1 MQRSTHSLAR
11 PLARVSLGLGTAAL
25 LTLGTALSAF
35 AAGDT
40 GAVITGGVL
49 SGGGLGFTNFGA
61 ITLNGTQQ
69 TSTAAFSLA
78 NVTDARGTGAGWNVS
93 LALTPLAEYNTGSSA
108 YVTGGKA
115 LAASSIKV
123 TTAPV
128 VSLVDSTSSPATT
141 ITPVA
146 TTTALDTGS
155 AVKLLDAAANGGM
168 GTYSFSNLTATLT
181 VPANAYAKTYK
192 SDATVSL
199 NATP

>member
-1 MQRSTHSLAR
+1 MQRFTH
-11 PLARVSLGLGTAAL
+11 PVVRVSLGLGVAAVL
-25 LTLGTALSAF
+25 GLGTSLSAF
-35 AAGDT
+35 AAADT
-40 GAVITGGVL
+40 GAVITGGTL
-49 SGGGLGFTNFGA
+49 SGGGLGFASFGA
-61 ITLNGTQQ
+61 ITLNGAQQ
-69 TSTAAFSLA
+69 TSTAPFTLA

-93 LALTPLAEYNTGSSA
+93 LSLTPLAEYNTGTSA
-108 YVTGGKA
+108 YVTSGKT

-128 VSLVDSTSSPATT
+128 VSLVDSTSSSANT

-155 AVKLLDAAANGGM
+155 AVKLLSAAAAGGM
-168 GTYSFSNLTATLT
+168 GTYSFSTMTSTLT

-199 NATP
+199 NVAP

>member
-1 MQRSTHSLAR
+1 MKRMTH
-11 PLARVSLGLGTAAL
+11 PLARVSLGLGAAAL
-25 LTLGTALSAF
+25 LTLGTSLSAF
-35 AAGDT
+35 ASTDT
-40 GAVITGGVL
+40 GAVISGGTL
-49 SGGGLGFTNFGA
+49 TGGGLGFASFGA
-61 ITLNGTQQ
+61 ITLNGAQQ
-69 TSTAAFSLA
+69 TSTAAFTLA

-93 LALTPLAEYNTGSSA
+93 LSLTPLAEYSGSA
-108 YVTGGKA
+108 YVTSGKI

-128 VSLVDSTSSPATT
+128 VSLVDSTSSAANT

-155 AVKLLDAAANGGM
+155 AVKLLSAATAGGM
-168 GTYSFSNLTATLT
+168 GSYSFSNMTSTLT

>member
-1 MQRSTHSLAR
+1 MKRMTH
-11 PLARVSLGLGTAAL
+11 PLARVSLGLGVAAL
-25 LTLGTALSAF
+25 LTLGTSLSAF
-35 AAGDT
+35 ATTDT
-40 GAVITGGVL
+40 GATITGGTL
-49 SGGGLGFTNFGA
+49 SGGGLGFATFGA
-61 ITLNGTQQ
+61 ITLNGAQQ
-69 TSTAAFSLA
+69 TSTAAFTLA
-78 NVTDARGTGAGWNVS
+78 NVIDGRGTGAGWNVS
-93 LALTPLAEYNTGSSA
+93 LSLTPLAEYSGSA
-108 YVTGGKA
+108 YVTGGKT

-168 GTYSFSNLTATLT
+168 GSYAFSNMTSTLT
-181 VPANAYAKTYK
+181 VPANAFAKTYK

-199 NATP
+199 NVAP

>member
-1 MQRSTHSLAR
+1 MKRLTH
-11 PLARVSLGLGTAAL
+11 PLARVSLGLGAAAL
-25 LTLGTALSAF
+25 LTLGTSLSAF
-35 AAGDT
+35 AAADT
-40 GAVITGGVL
+40 GATISGGTL
-49 SGGGLGFTNFGA
+49 SGGGLGFATFGA
-61 ITLNGTQQ
+61 ITLNGAQQ
-69 TSTAAFSLA
+69 TSTAAFTLA

-93 LALTPLAEYNTGSSA
+93 LTLTPLAEYNTGTSA
-108 YVTGGKA
+108 YVTGGKT

-168 GTYSFSNLTATLT
+168 GSYAFSNMTSTLT
-181 VPANAYAKTYK
+181 VPANAFAKTYK

>member
-1 MQRSTHSLAR
+1 MQRFTH
-11 PLARVSLGLGTAAL
+11 PLARVSLGLGAAAV
-25 LTLGTALSAF
+25 LTLGTTLSAF
-35 AAGDT
+35 AAADT
-40 GAVITGGVL
+40 GATITGGSL
-49 SGGGLGFTNFGA
+49 SGGALGFASFGA
-61 ITLNGTQQ
+61 ITLNGAQQ
-69 TSTAAFSLA
+69 TSTAPFTLA

-93 LALTPLAEYNTGSSA
+93 LSLTPLAEYNMGTSA
-108 YVTGGKA
+108 YVASGKT

-128 VSLVDSTSSPATT
+128 VSLVDSTSSAATT

-168 GTYSFSNLTATLT
+168 GSYAFSNMTSTLT
-181 VPANAYAKTYK
+181 VPANAFAKTYK

>member
-1 MQRSTHSLAR
+1 MQRFTH
-11 PLARVSLGLGTAAL
+11 PFVRVSLGLGVAAV
-25 LTLGTALSAF
+25 LGIGATVPAF
-35 AAGDT
+35 AAADT
-40 GAVITGGVL
+40 GAVITGGTL
-49 SGGGLGFTNFGA
+49 SGGGLGFASFGA
-61 ITLNGTQQ
+61 ITLNGAQQ
-69 TSTAAFSLA
+69 TSTAPFTLA

-93 LALTPLAEYNTGSSA
+93 LSLTPLAEYNTGTSA
-108 YVTGGKA
+108 YVTSGKT

-128 VSLVDSTSSPATT
+128 VSLVDSTSSPANT

-155 AVKLLDAAANGGM
+155 AVKLLSAAAAGGM
-168 GTYSFSNLTATLT
+168 GTYSFSTMTSTLT

-199 NATP
+199 NVAP